1 MECNVQKYQNIAA
14 IDVAPSLVNQLRVI
28 QQTIT

>member
-1 MECNVQKYQNIAA
+1 MECNVQKYKNTVA
-14 IDVAPSLVNQLRVI
+14 IDVAPSFVNQLRVI